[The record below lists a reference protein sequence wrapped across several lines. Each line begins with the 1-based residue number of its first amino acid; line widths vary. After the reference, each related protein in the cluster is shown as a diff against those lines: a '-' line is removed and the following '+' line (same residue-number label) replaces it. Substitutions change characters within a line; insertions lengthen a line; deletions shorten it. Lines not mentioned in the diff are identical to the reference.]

1 MSKLPLLKSFASIL
15 FALSMIVL
23 FFAVPFIILWLF
35 MPERVPFKLDGEP
48 MTTVTAELVIVLI
61 SLVIGLGFFAYAL
74 YLFKTNLGLFEK
86 KKIFDATVIKNFAQM
101 GKAILLGYLF
111 CAVSVTLYKILAK
124 NATEIDFEFIID
136 SLFIVG
142 LGLFFIVLS
151 EVFQMAKNIK
161 EENNLTA

>member
-61 SLVIGLGFFAYAL
+61 SLVIGLVFFAYAL

-111 CAVSVTLYKILAK
+111 CAVPVTLYKILAK

>member
-1 MSKLPLLKSFASIL
+1 MRKLPLLKSFASIL

-48 MTTVTAELVIVLI
+48 MTTVTAELVILLI

-111 CAVSVTLYKILAK
+111 CAVPVTLYKILAK

-136 SLFIVG
+136 SLFIAG

-161 EENNLTA
+161 EENDLTV

>member
-111 CAVSVTLYKILAK
+111 CAVPVTLYKILAK

-161 EENNLTA
+161 EENNLTV

>member
-1 MSKLPLLKSFASIL
+1 MSKLPLLKTFASIL

-48 MTTVTAELVIVLI
+48 MTTVTAELVILLI
-61 SLVIGLGFFAYAL
+61 SLVIGLGFFTYAL

-86 KKIFDATVIKNFAQM
+86 KKIFDVTVIKNFAQI

-111 CAVSVTLYKILAK
+111 CAMPITLYKILAK

-136 SLFIVG
+136 SLFIAG

-161 EENNLTA
+161 EENDLTV

>member
-1 MSKLPLLKSFASIL
+1 MRKLPLLKSFASIL

-48 MTTVTAELVIVLI
+48 MTTVTAELVILLI

-111 CAVSVTLYKILAK
+111 CAVPVTLYKILAK
-124 NATEIDFEFIID
+124 NATEIDFEFILD
-136 SLFIVG
+136 SLFIAG

-161 EENNLTA
+161 EENDLTV